1 MSLAFRIIPRLDIK
15 GPNLVKGINL
25 EGLRV
30 IGKPETFAKYYY
42 ENGADELIYQDVVA
56 SLYGRNSLEDIIQK
70 TAKNNFIPLTVGG
83 GIKKL
88 NDVNIILRCGADKI
102 SINTSAVECPKF
114 ISQISNVYGKSTVVV
129 SIEAIKQK
137 TGEYEAFTDNGRNRT
152 GKDVIN
158 WAQQAEE
165 MGAGEILLTSV
176 DKEGTGEGVDIE
188 LIRKVREKIKIPL
201 VVHGGIGKVEDI
213 IYLKKNI
220 DIEGI
225 NLASILHY
233 NLLNL
238 NNESDIIGEGN
249 IEYLKNRNM
258 KLKNI
263 KPIDIKN
270 LKKILKNNQID
281 CRINE

>member
-1 MSLAFRIIPRLDIK
+1 
-15 GPNLVKGINL
+15 
-25 EGLRV
+25 
-30 IGKPETFAKYYY
+30 
-42 ENGADELIYQDVVA
+42 
-56 SLYGRNSLEDIIQK
+56 
-70 TAKNNFIPLTVGG
+70 
-83 GIKKL
+83 
-88 NDVNIILRCGADKI
+88 
-102 SINTSAVECPKF
+102 
-114 ISQISNVYGKSTVVV
+114 
-129 SIEAIKQK
+129 
-137 TGEYEAFTDNGRNRT
+137 
-152 GKDVIN
+152 
-158 WAQQAEE
+158 

-238 NNESDIIGEGN
+238 NKESDIIGEGN

>member
-1 MSLAFRIIPRLDIK
+1 M
-15 GPNLVKGINL
+15 
-25 EGLRV
+25 
-30 IGKPETFAKYYY
+30 
-42 ENGADELIYQDVVA
+42 
-56 SLYGRNSLEDIIQK
+56 
-70 TAKNNFIPLTVGG
+70 
-83 GIKKL
+83 
-88 NDVNIILRCGADKI
+88 
-102 SINTSAVECPKF
+102 
-114 ISQISNVYGKSTVVV
+114 
-129 SIEAIKQK
+129 
-137 TGEYEAFTDNGRNRT
+137 
-152 GKDVIN
+152 
-158 WAQQAEE
+158 
-165 MGAGEILLTSV
+165 
-176 DKEGTGEGVDIE
+176 
-188 LIRKVREKIKIPL
+188 

-270 LKKILKNNQID
+270 LKKILRNNQID
-281 CRINE
+281 CRINDKYIAIIDYKINNLFSISNILNNIGLKNIITNDKKLIDNSYAIILPGVGSFPNAMENLDKLGLIEIIKENAVNDKIIIGYVWGFNFYLVKAAEIQGSEGLNILSGEVKDLTHEKTDKVIPHVGWNQVFLSRSNCEKFS